1 MKGSIRFKITLWF
14 SAALIVVV
22 ALAYFVILSA
32 SNQVIQKTIRDALI
46 ETVESNVDEVEFYSS
61 MEEVDPYNDV
71 DHFVQYGEGYL
82 TTFWIRSTQFTL
94 GYTVRNGRCCTGKT
108 PSPGKRQK
116 QRFWMHRCKRSAR
129 RA

>member
-46 ETVESNVDEVEFYSS
+46 E
-61 MEEVDPYNDV
+61 
-71 DHFVQYGEGYL
+71 QCG
-82 TTFWIRSTQFTL
+82 
-94 GYTVRNGRCCTGKT
+94 
-108 PSPGKRQK
+108 
-116 QRFWMHRCKRSAR
+116 
-129 RA
+129 